1 MKFNFKLHIFHF
13 MMFRTVAVTLGTV
26 SVDLAR
32 MGLALEA
39 LSSMSGQ
46 SNSQKI
52 LSIIYT
58 SLKIFRCP
66 SLSSARWCYR
76 LYSIIL
82 SSLGLLLSFLWVS
95 QETNLDTFSALVF
108 TVVECLAMQSYPLD
122 QGQWPLFFFVERL
135 TMCKCT
141 SQLGSNHLCQLHKR
155 CGTLVDLFNLRNDNS
170 LGKHKSMPYTLI
182 H

>member
-1 MKFNFKLHIFHF
+1 
-13 MMFRTVAVTLGTV
+13 MFRTVGVTQETV
-26 SVDLAR
+26 SVESAR
-32 MGLALEA
+32 TGQALGA

-46 SNSQKI
+46 SKHFGDQTKI
-52 LSIIYT
+52 LISNI
-58 SLKIFRCP
+58 IFRCP

-82 SSLGLLLSFLWVS
+82 ASLGLLLSFLWVS
-95 QETNLDTFSALVF
+95 WETNLNKSCPRTFFALVF

-141 SQLGSNHLCQLHKR
+141 S
-155 CGTLVDLFNLRNDNS
+155 
-170 LGKHKSMPYTLI
+170 
-182 H
+182 